1 MRLFFLLTLLCA
13 CLFSIDDVSA
23 QVRTPVNFSN
33 PLISRV
39 EAFAGQPFG
48 VGMLTFRLP
57 PDGGDVNSSLVI
69 RSGAVELTEKNNRV
83 LYQVVGKQAAA
94 RIIQKV
100 AGDNEPAGQMHAI
113 WFLFKGNE
121 PLRLTLH
128 GSADQEFEMIPT
140 IPRRAR
146 QFERRMEQWWREY
159 NRAAEE
165 QAEKSDYPNLIE
177 TYLTTMLGQRLGLP
191 LSSSP
196 KDRRGP
202 FKKTIDLMF
211 NVEKLRSDMIRD
223 EMLGIID
230 LGKRDQVLPPQI
242 FWKDVESPKSPEDV
256 EIEEMAFYVPEDCFY
271 LRFGTWQ
278 NNLWF
283 KRLSAEYGGD
293 LSRMFSLRGYEARV
307 DARFLDQL
315 ALGSSDLEDMF
326 ASTVIRDVAF
336 IGKDT
341 NFNDGPAVGVLLQ
354 AKKTDSFFKRRTNQR
369 KKFAADHEM

>member
-128 GSADQEFEMIPT
+128 GSADQEFEMIPVSYT
-140 IPRRAR
+140 H
-146 QFERRMEQWWREY
+146 
-159 NRAAEE
+159 
-165 QAEKSDYPNLIE
+165 
-177 TYLTTMLGQRLGLP
+177 LTLP
-191 LSSSP
+191 T
-196 KDRRGP
+196 K
-202 FKKTIDLMF
+202 
-211 NVEKLRSDMIRD
+211 
-223 EMLGIID
+223 
-230 LGKRDQVLPPQI
+230 
-242 FWKDVESPKSPEDV
+242 
-256 EIEEMAFYVPEDCFY
+256 A
-271 LRFGTWQ
+271 
-278 NNLWF
+278 
-283 KRLSAEYGGD
+283 
-293 LSRMFSLRGYEARV
+293 
-307 DARFLDQL
+307 
-315 ALGSSDLEDMF
+315 
-326 ASTVIRDVAF
+326 
-336 IGKDT
+336 
-341 NFNDGPAVGVLLQ
+341 
-354 AKKTDSFFKRRTNQR
+354 
-369 KKFAADHEM
+369 